1 MRQTGFS
8 LWLGRSG
15 HRESFFAQSVKRCTF
30 NLQQLY
36 LNERELTAHMNDNF
50 ETPCRQLFGQPW
62 DIFWKTLTQLRTT
75 LRDVPLPCPMGSI
88 KPFFTPE
95 ENFDWSASYVLPPF
109 SEETAWHQGLC
120 WGPPQCLAIGH
131 QAPGKVAQ
139 IGRWGRGISL
149 SPSDWRISPNLM
161 ALWTKVTKG
170 EDILLFIRLRLKR
183 QRCFLLFCWLED
195 FEIIK
200 ALSIEK
206 RPPDVS
212 KIVPCT
218 IDCYDTFWPVAF
230 ALAFYRE
237 GISKK
242 YNLRCALWFMELL
255 LDIVMDGYW
264 RFHRIWVD
272 QFGGKQLSYPVPG
285 QGEKTP
291 VVTGWVSKLCS

>member
-1 MRQTGFS
+1 M
-8 LWLGRSG
+8 
-15 HRESFFAQSVKRCTF
+15 
-30 NLQQLY
+30 
-36 LNERELTAHMNDNF
+36 
-50 ETPCRQLFGQPW
+50 
-62 DIFWKTLTQLRTT
+62 
-75 LRDVPLPCPMGSI
+75 
-88 KPFFTPE
+88 
-95 ENFDWSASYVLPPF
+95 SYVLPPF
-109 SEETAWHQGLC
+109 SEETAWHQDFC
-120 WGPPQCLAIGH
+120 WGPPPCLAIGH
-131 QAPGKVAQ
+131 QAPGTVAQ
-139 IGRWGRGISL
+139 IGRWERGISL
-149 SPSDWRISPNLM
+149 TPSDWTISPNLM

-183 QRCFLLFCWLED
+183 QRCFLLFCWLDD

-206 RPPDVS
+206 RPPDVR

-230 ALAFYRE
+230 ALALYRE

-291 VVTGWVSKLCS
+291 VVTGWVSELCS

>member
-1 MRQTGFS
+1 MFGNWSPGTGYS
-8 LWLGRSG
+8 GSDRSLGKGDQSHPLWLDD
-15 HRESFFAQSVKRCTF
+15 QS
-30 NLQQLY
+30 
-36 LNERELTAHMNDNF
+36 
-50 ETPCRQLFGQPW
+50 
-62 DIFWKTLTQLRTT
+62 
-75 LRDVPLPCPMGSI
+75 
-88 KPFFTPE
+88 KP
-95 ENFDWSASYVLPPF
+95 DGIVD
-109 SEETAWHQGLC
+109 QGD
-120 WGPPQCLAIGH
+120 Q
-131 QAPGKVAQ
+131 
-139 IGRWGRGISL
+139 GRGYFVVHQTAAEKSK
-149 SPSDWRISPNLM
+149 M
-161 ALWTKVTKG
+161 
-170 EDILLFIRLRLKR
+170 
-183 QRCFLLFCWLED
+183 FLLFCWLDD

-200 ALSIEK
+200 GLSIEK
-206 RPPDVS
+206 RPPDVR

-291 VVTGWVSKLCS
+291 VVTGWVSELCS